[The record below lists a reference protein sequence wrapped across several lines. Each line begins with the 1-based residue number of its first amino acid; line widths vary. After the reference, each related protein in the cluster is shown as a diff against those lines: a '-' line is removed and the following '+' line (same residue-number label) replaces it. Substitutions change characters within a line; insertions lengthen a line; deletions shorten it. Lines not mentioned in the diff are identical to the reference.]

1 MEIATPYD
9 GIPRNPVKRAA
20 KRVLEPAIQMLRAA
34 PGYDRVV
41 QAVDAVTGADAVGW
55 QRKIMYEETKRLVE
69 QLGPSELAALEI
81 SGLRWGSLCKFKSY
95 KSVDFP
101 EYDLCAAP
109 LPEQFDL
116 VIADQVFEHLLWPYR
131 AGKNVYEMVRPGG
144 HFLVMTPFLVRVHA
158 HPTDCSRWTETGI
171 RHLLAECGFPI
182 DLIRTGSWGNLSC
195 VRAELTRFRRY
206 RRLFRHSLRDQ
217 HQYPIQVWA
226 LATKP
231 S

>member
-55 QRKIMYEETKRLVE
+55 QRKIMYEETKRLFE

-116 VIADQVFEHLLWPYR
+116 VI
-131 AGKNVYEMVRPGG
+131 
-144 HFLVMTPFLVRVHA
+144 
-158 HPTDCSRWTETGI
+158 
-171 RHLLAECGFPI
+171 
-182 DLIRTGSWGNLSC
+182 
-195 VRAELTRFRRY
+195 
-206 RRLFRHSLRDQ
+206 
-217 HQYPIQVWA
+217 
-226 LATKP
+226 
-231 S
+231 